1 MATRKYNGVHFGN
14 RTSKRDL
21 SLGQVGVENPGP
33 GAYNVQEGRAG
44 DSVNLNSVTAAK
56 NSTSIEA
63 LSLEL
68 PVPRRHTSPAKRFT
82 EEVQLKAERE
92 VLHYSTVHCTL
103 HNMCARSFHNVFS
116 YVFVPYKIFYF
127 AIFIPTLYMFL

>member
-1 MATRKYNGVHFGN
+1 MHFGN

-33 GAYNVQEGRAG
+33 GSYNVQEGRNG
-44 DSVNLNSVTAAK
+44 DAVNLNSLSAVKGSGA
-56 NSTSIEA
+56 IDA

-68 PVPRRHTSPAKRFT
+68 PLPRRHTSPAKRFT

-92 VLHYSTVHCTL
+92 VTKTIRTRC
-103 HNMCARSFHNVFS
+103 
-116 YVFVPYKIFYF
+116 
-127 AIFIPTLYMFL
+127 